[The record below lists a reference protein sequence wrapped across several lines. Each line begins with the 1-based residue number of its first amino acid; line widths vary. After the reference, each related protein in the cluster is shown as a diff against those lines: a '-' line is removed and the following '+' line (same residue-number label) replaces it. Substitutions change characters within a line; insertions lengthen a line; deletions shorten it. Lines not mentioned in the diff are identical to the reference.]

1 MHRRIRSSAS
11 RNSRGM
17 AHRLAGSN
25 RTMIMLQY
33 GVSIYMHTYFLK
45 VAIVN
50 RFDLTEISW
59 KKVEQ

>member
-1 MHRRIRSSAS
+1 
-11 RNSRGM
+11 
-17 AHRLAGSN
+17 
-25 RTMIMLQY
+25 MIMLQY